1 MTDEIEIISKLFQVS
16 DQQNVGNFTLKTD
29 LLFSHPV
36 VFDYEEEKYV
46 GIVEQHNKKRLC
58 TWSDEQTDYKE
69 WKKKVV
75 SIPSTLSD
83 VLSCTIGRNAKIVSC
98 WNIGGWTSSLQTNS
112 ENFGGTICEMPVLLI
127 YNTLLNLRCTSVSDV
142 D

>member
-1 MTDEIEIISKLFQVS
+1 MFVQTFLFPQQTHTGLLHIIITNEILFKLFQVS

-58 TWSDEQTDYKE
+58 TWSDEQTDYKD

-75 SIPSTLSD
+75 SIPSVLSD
-83 VLSCTIGRNAKIVSC
+83 VFSCTIGSKAKIDSC
-98 WNIGGWTSSLQTNS
+98 WNIGS
-112 ENFGGTICEMPVLLI
+112 
-127 YNTLLNLRCTSVSDV
+127 
-142 D
+142 

>member
-1 MTDEIEIISKLFQVS
+1 MS

-75 SIPSTLSD
+75 SIPPALSD
-83 VLSCTIGRNAKIVSC
+83 VLSCTIVRSKAKIDSF
-98 WNIGGWTSSLQTNS
+98 WNMGGWTSSAQPN
-112 ENFGGTICEMPVLLI
+112 
-127 YNTLLNLRCTSVSDV
+127 
-142 D
+142 